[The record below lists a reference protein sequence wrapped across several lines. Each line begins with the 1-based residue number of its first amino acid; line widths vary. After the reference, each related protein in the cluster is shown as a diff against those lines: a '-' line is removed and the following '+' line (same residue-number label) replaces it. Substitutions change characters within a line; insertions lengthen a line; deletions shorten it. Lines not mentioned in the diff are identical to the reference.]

1 MALSGDLI
9 DESILKKAII
19 SLVDKYT
26 LKTKQH
32 KMSLTVF
39 MKSLMDV

>member
-9 DESILKKAII
+9 DENVLRKAIV
-19 SLVDKYT
+19 SMVDKYT

-32 KMSLTVF
+32 KQSLTVF